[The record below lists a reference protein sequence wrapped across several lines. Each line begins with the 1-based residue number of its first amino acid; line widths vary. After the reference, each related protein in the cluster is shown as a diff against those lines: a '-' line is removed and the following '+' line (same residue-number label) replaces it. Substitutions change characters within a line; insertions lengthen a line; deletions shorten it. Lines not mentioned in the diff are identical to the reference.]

1 MSFAGPAHNLP
12 LLAGAQFRL
21 ANDQFAE
28 LLAALSPIVPQL
40 NALQL
45 EVDQL
50 KEDLDSKANYEGEI
64 NIIGVVTP
72 GEVSGLYQ
80 IL

>member
-1 MSFAGPAHNLP
+1 VSFAGPAYNLP